1 MKKVSFVFILLI
13 GLGFISYAQT
23 VTIGSQVWMTKNIDV
38 AKFRNGDSI
47 PEAKTVEEWVKAGEK
62 KQPAWCY
69 YDNNPA
75 NATKYGKLYNWHAVN
90 DPRGIAPVGYH
101 LPSDEEWTVL
111 TDYLGGEEKAGA
123 KMKSKTDWIEG
134 SNDTNSSGFSGLPA
148 GNRFDDGS
156 FGYVGEYGNWW
167 SSSEVDTDDAVI
179 RGLYYKDGTVGQ
191 YSLSKKWGL
200 SVRCLKD

>member
-1 MKKVSFVFILLI
+1 M
-13 GLGFISYAQT
+13 
-23 VTIGSQVWMTKNIDV
+23 
-38 AKFRNGDSI
+38 
-47 PEAKTVEEWVKAGEK
+47 
-62 KQPAWCY
+62 
-69 YDNNPA
+69 
-75 NATKYGKLYNWHAVN
+75 YNWHAVN

-123 KMKSKTDWIEG
+123 KMKSKTDWIEDR
-134 SNDTNSSGFSGLPA
+134 NDTNSSGFSGLPG

-200 SVRCLKD
+200 SVRCLRD

>member
-123 KMKSKTDWIEG
+123 KMKSKTDWIVDR
-134 SNDTNSSGFSGLPA
+134 NDTNSSGFSGLPG

-200 SVRCLKD
+200 SVRCLRD